1 MMLKMLF
8 RTAPPVVSFISR
20 SNRRYL
26 QIHQSDILQRIKC
39 IGRVLICY
47 LSVPSLQLTNLLYTI
62 LTILSIDR
70 ANNVA
75 VVTVDGEPITFKQLD
90 NASSLLAE
98 IIERKTMASYDIVV
112 YVSESLTIIQLL
124 V

>member
-47 LSVPSLQLTNLLYTI
+47 LSVPSLHNTYY
-62 LTILSIDR
+62 ILSIDR

-75 VVTVDGEPITFKQLD
+75 VVTVDGEPITFQQLD
-90 NASSLLAE
+90 NASSQLAE
-98 IIERKTMASYDIVV
+98 IIELKTMASNDIVV
-112 YVSESLTIIQLL
+112 YVRESLTII
-124 V
+124 